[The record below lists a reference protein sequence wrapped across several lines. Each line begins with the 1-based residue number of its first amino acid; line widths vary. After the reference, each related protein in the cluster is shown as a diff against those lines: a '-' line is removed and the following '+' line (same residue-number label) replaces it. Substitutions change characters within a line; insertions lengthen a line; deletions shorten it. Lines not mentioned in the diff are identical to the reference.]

1 MGELLQTDM
10 VSVSWVP
17 VVSLA
22 VEMGC
27 LVEDTRN
34 RLGPDE
40 LLSRHGWTLQVLG
53 KALAAAAKKCIQT
66 E

>member
-10 VSVSWVP
+10 VSVCWVP

-34 RLGPDE
+34 RLDPDE
-40 LLSRHGWTLQVLG
+40 LLSRHGWTLQALG
-53 KALAAAAKKCIQT
+53 KALATASSTAVSA
-66 E
+66 